1 MEQQFIKDY
10 KKYNKK
16 RIFIILGLVVITF
29 LVVQIA
35 MLLGSFEITWENLK
49 EFWTSDEDSVTSQV
63 ITRIRLPRIIAAII
77 TGTALAVSGAVSQS
91 LLRNPLASPFTL
103 GISSSAAFGAA
114 FAIMFLG
121 AGSTFSSAADAVIID
136 NQYIVAASAFIW
148 SLVSIAVIVLLS
160 RIRQANPEV
169 IILSGVILSSLFSAG
184 ISALQF
190 FANDVQL
197 ASIMFWSFGDLGRAS
212 WDDITLILVFLIPA
226 LLYFLKNSWSYNSL
240 KTGDDYAKSLGVN
253 PERIRLTGM
262 VIASLITAFTVAF
275 YGIIG
280 FIGLVVPHIM
290 RRIIGNHKAYLIP
303 ASAIFGSLLLLLADT
318 FARTIISPVILPV
331 GIITSFIGASLFI
344 FLLIRGYG
352 K

>member
-1 MEQQFIKDY
+1 MKQQFIKDY

-29 LVVQIA
+29 FVVQIA
-35 MLLGSFEITWENLK
+35 LLLGSFEVTWENLK

-290 RRIIGNHKAYLIP
+290 RRIIGNHEAYLIP

-331 GIITSFIGASLFI
+331 GIITSFIGAPLFI

>member
-1 MEQQFIKDY
+1 MEQQFVKDY

-16 RIFIILGLVVITF
+16 RIFIILGLIVVTF
-29 LVVQIA
+29 FVAQMA
-35 MLLGSFEITWENLK
+35 MLIGSSEVTFQNLK
-49 EFWTSDEDSVTSQV
+49 EFWIGDEDSVTSQV
-63 ITRIRLPRIIAAII
+63 ITRIRLPRIVAAII
-77 TGTALAVSGAVSQS
+77 SGTALAVSGAVTQS

-114 FAIMFLG
+114 FAIMFFG
-121 AGSTFSSAADAVIID
+121 AGNTFSIASDTIVID
-136 NQYIVAASAFIW
+136 SQYVIAASAFVW
-148 SLVSIAVIVLLS
+148 SSVSIGVIILLS

-169 IILSGVILSSLFSAG
+169 IILSGVILGSLFSAG

-197 ASIMFWSFGDLGRAS
+197 ASIMFWSFGDLGRAT
-212 WDDITLILVFLIPA
+212 WDDILLISLFLIPA

-253 PERIRLTGM
+253 PQRKRLVGM
-262 VIASLITAFTVAF
+262 IIASLITALTVSF

-290 RRIIGNHKAYLIP
+290 RRIIGNHEAYLIP
-303 ASAIFGSLLLLLADT
+303 ASAVFGSLLLLLADT
-318 FARTIISPVILPV
+318 FSRTIISPIILPV
-331 GIITSFIGASLFI
+331 GIITSFIGAPLFI
-344 FLLIRGYG
+344 FLLIKGYG

>member
-290 RRIIGNHKAYLIP
+290 RRIIGNHEAYLIP

-331 GIITSFIGASLFI
+331 GIITSFIGAPLFI

>member
-290 RRIIGNHKAYLIP
+290 RRIIGNHGLFNSSIGNIWKSVIT
-303 ASAIFGSLLLLLADT
+303 FGRHLCKNNYFTCNFTRWYYHVLH
-318 FARTIISPVILPV
+318 RGPIIH
-331 GIITSFIGASLFI
+331 LFI
-344 FLLIRGYG
+344 N
-352 K
+352 